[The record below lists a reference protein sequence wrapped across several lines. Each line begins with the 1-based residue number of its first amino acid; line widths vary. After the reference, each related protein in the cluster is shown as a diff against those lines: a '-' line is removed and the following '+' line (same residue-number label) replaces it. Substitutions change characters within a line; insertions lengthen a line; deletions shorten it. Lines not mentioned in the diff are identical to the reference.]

1 MGQNIRIVKLRAIVK
16 NKTKQNSMAL
26 AQKQTYQ
33 SIESN
38 WRPTYKSTQLWACGF
53 FIRKPSIH
61 TGENIVSSTN
71 GAGQLWMTAC
81 RRIQIG
87 RYLSSCM

>member
-38 WRPTYKSTQLWACGF
+38 
-53 FIRKPSIH
+53 
-61 TGENIVSSTN
+61 
-71 GAGQLWMTAC
+71 
-81 RRIQIG
+81 
-87 RYLSSCM
+87 